1 MKNLPDDRLAAL
13 VAESFDSALV
23 HSIALDSA
31 GNYYGEDQSSKSIS
45 DASDN
50 EWLMFLRS
58 KADLIVTSGKTFRAE
73 SYRQSRFCPIVVI
86 SRTVSQTI
94 DSDTSRFPIS
104 FSTLE
109 DCIDLI
115 KRSGKVLL
123 ESGPNLAVELASRGK
138 DIVIALSCPRAISEI
153 EIEMVI
159 ADFYSGHLR
168 RNLGQGSLS
177 WFEFGTRQITLIP
190 LIRRA

>member
-1 MKNLPDDRLAAL
+1 VKNLPDDRLAAL

>member
-1 MKNLPDDRLAAL
+1 MKNLLDDQLAAL

-31 GNYYGEDQSSKSIS
+31 GKYYGEDRSSKSIS

-58 KADLIVTSGKTFRAE
+58 KANLIVTSGKTFRTE

-86 SRTVSQTI
+86 SRTVGQTI

-104 FSTLE
+104 FSTFE

-115 KRSGKVLL
+115 KLSGRVLL

-138 DIVIALSCPRAISEI
+138 DIVMALSCPKAISEI

-168 RNLGQGSLS
+168 RNLGLGSLS

>member
-1 MKNLPDDRLAAL
+1 MKNLLDGQLAGL

-58 KADLIVTSGKTFRAE
+58 KANLIVTSGKTFRAE

-115 KRSGKVLL
+115 KLSGNVLL

-138 DIVIALSCPRAISEI
+138 DIVMALSCPRALSEI

-168 RNLGQGSLS
+168 RNSGLGSLS

>member
-1 MKNLPDDRLAAL
+1 MKNLPDDQLAAL

-31 GNYYGEDQSSKSIS
+31 GNFYGEDQSSKSIS
-45 DASDN
+45 DASDY

-58 KADLIVTSGKTFRAE
+58 KVDLIVTSGKTFRAE

-168 RNLGQGSLS
+168 RNVGQGSLS

>member
-1 MKNLPDDRLAAL
+1 MKNLPDDQLAGL

-58 KADLIVTSGKTFRAE
+58 NADLIVTSGKTFRAE

>member
-1 MKNLPDDRLAAL
+1 MKNLPDDQLAAL

-45 DASDN
+45 DASDY

-168 RNLGQGSLS
+168 RNVGQGSLS

>member
-1 MKNLPDDRLAAL
+1 MKNLLDDQLAAL

-58 KADLIVTSGKTFRAE
+58 KANLIVTSGKTFRTE

-115 KRSGKVLL
+115 KLSGKVLL

-138 DIVIALSCPRAISEI
+138 DIVMALSCPKAISEI

-168 RNLGQGSLS
+168 RNLGLGSLS

>member
-1 MKNLPDDRLAAL
+1 MKNLPDDKLAAL

-94 DSDTSRFPIS
+94 DSDTSRFPIF

-115 KRSGKVLL
+115 KRSRKVLL

>member
-1 MKNLPDDRLAAL
+1 MKNLPDDQLAAL

-45 DASDN
+45 DASDY

>member
-1 MKNLPDDRLAAL
+1 MKNLPDDQLAAL

>member
-1 MKNLPDDRLAAL
+1 MKNLPDDQLAGL

-58 KADLIVTSGKTFRAE
+58 NADLIVTSGKTFRAE

-123 ESGPNLAVELASRGK
+123 ESGPNLAVKLASRGK

>member
-1 MKNLPDDRLAAL
+1 MKKLPDAQLDAL

-31 GNYYGEDQSSKSIS
+31 GNYYGEDQSSKSVS
-45 DASDN
+45 DASDK

-73 SYRQSRFCPIVVI
+73 SYRQSSFCPIVVI
-86 SRTVSQTI
+86 SRTVSKTI

-138 DIVIALSCPRAISEI
+138 DIVIALSCPRAISDI
-153 EIEMVI
+153 EIELVI

-168 RNLGQGSLS
+168 GNLGLGSLS

>member
-1 MKNLPDDRLAAL
+1 MKNLPDDKLAAL

-94 DSDTSRFPIS
+94 DSDTSRFPIF

>member
-123 ESGPNLAVELASRGK
+123 ESGPNLAFELASRGK

-168 RNLGQGSLS
+168 RNVGQGSLS